1 MSRDYDMTSSL
12 NKLTIKSIKCAM
24 IGFGFAN
31 LENNVRMQPEN
42 IMRIASISKSMT
54 MAMLAKLMEEGK
66 IDIDKPIQTY
76 LPTYPE
82 KYVDGEKVRTEK

>member
-1 MSRDYDMTSSL
+1 
-12 NKLTIKSIKCAM
+12 M

-31 LENNVRMQPEN
+31 LENNVRMKPEN

-82 KYVDGEKVRTEK
+82 KYVDGEKVGREN

>member
-1 MSRDYDMTSSL
+1 M
-12 NKLTIKSIKCAM
+12 K
-24 IGFGFAN
+24 
-31 LENNVRMQPEN
+31 PES

-66 IDIDKPIQTY
+66 IDIDKPIQAY

-82 KYVDGEKVRTEK
+82 SFVDGEKV

>member
-1 MSRDYDMTSSL
+1 MGSIIQIEIANCNLSL
-12 NKLTIKSIKCAM
+12 
-24 IGFGFAN
+24 GFGFAN
-31 LENNVRMQPEN
+31 IETQTEMKPEC

-76 LPTYPE
+76 LPDYPE
-82 KYVDGEKVRTEK
+82 KCVDGEKV

>member
-1 MSRDYDMTSSL
+1 MNLWFYEYV
-12 NKLTIKSIKCAM
+12 M

-31 LENNVRMQPEN
+31 LENNVRMKPEI

-82 KYVDGEKVRTEK
+82 KCVDGEKVGTGN